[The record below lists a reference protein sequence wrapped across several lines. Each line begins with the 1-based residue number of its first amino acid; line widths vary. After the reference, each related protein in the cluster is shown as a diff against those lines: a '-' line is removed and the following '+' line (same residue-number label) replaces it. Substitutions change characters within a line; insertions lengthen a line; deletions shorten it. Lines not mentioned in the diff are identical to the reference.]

1 MELYELKEE
10 QERVILVG
18 VQTREGDD
26 TQDSLDELK
35 DLVKQREPKPWE

>member
-18 VQTREGDD
+18 VQTREG
-26 TQDSLDELK
+26 
-35 DLVKQREPKPWE
+35 RRYPGFFG

>member
-18 VQTREGDD
+18 VQT
-26 TQDSLDELK
+26 QDGMTRKNL
-35 DLVKQREPKPWE
+35 